1 MILSCDPAG
10 KAGIK
15 NDNTAITV
23 VGVDTTQL
31 YLLQVARGH
40 WTMLEMQSQ
49 IIAPASQWVATQV
62 IIENTASGMGLV
74 QLLQSKRRFPS
85 SENIQKMTRKLDFSR
100 HQGRFEAG
108 RILLPT
114 EASWLA
120 DFESE
125 LLAFPNGR
133 HDDQVDALFAIPGL
147 VFEKRVLPHASRLPR
162 THYFYAPA
170 GLSRRHAA
178 RFLGASS
185 TCRQLRPP
193 SFDPP
198 GSQRAWC
205 WAPALGSLTRY
216 R

>member
-1 MILSCDPAG
+1 MRPAG

-15 NDNTAITV
+15 NDDTAITV
-23 VGVDTTQL
+23 VGVDTDT
-31 YLLQVARGH
+31 AISAAGCRGH
-40 WTMLEMQSQ
+40 WIMLEMQSQ

-74 QLLQSKRRFPS
+74 QLLQEQTSLPVFGKHPKDDK
-85 SENIQKMTRKLDFSR
+85 ETELSR

-147 VFEKRVLPHASRLPR
+147 VFEKRVLPHASRLPVPI
-162 THYFYAPA
+162 YFYAPA

-185 TCRQLRPP
+185 TCRQLRRLHLTHQ
-193 SFDPP
+193 DLKE
-198 GSQRAWC
+198 
-205 WAPALGSLTRY
+205 LGAGHRRSGV
-216 R
+216 